1 MRTQECVSLPGR
13 PQSLATAPAKII
25 IVFFDAGGGHRSAAT
40 SLATVIERQQR
51 PWNVRLLNLQDY
63 LDPLDPFLALTRVRF
78 QDVYNHAIKR
88 GWTLAGPQVLPLMH
102 GMLRMYHRPMVKRLR
117 EFWGQERPDLVI
129 SVVPNFNRTLAQ
141 SACLGSPESRFVTI
155 LTDLADYPP
164 HFWMERESQYL
175 ICGSERAVEQAR
187 RMGHSRERVFR
198 TSGMI
203 LNPRF
208 YERPA
213 LDLDTERR
221 RLGLEAGT
229 PTGLVMFGGQGAP
242 VMLDI
247 VKRLDQ
253 SKIDL
258 QLIAICGHNVKL
270 ARQLRVLAMRKP
282 LYVEGFTD
290 RVSHYMSLADFFI
303 GKPGP
308 GSVSEAL
315 LFHLPVIV
323 EHNAWTLPQERYNA
337 QWIVEQ
343 RVGMSVKSFKQIDA
357 AVAELLEPT
366 AFEGYRARAAAIGNR
381 AVFEVPDILEHIL
394 HDVLQ
399 PEVRA

>member
-1 MRTQECVSLPGR
+1 MPSQECVSLPDR
-13 PQSLATAPAKII
+13 RQPLTTSPAKII

-40 SLATVIERQQR
+40 SLASVIEQQQR
-51 PWNVRLLNLQDY
+51 PWDVRLLNLQDY
-63 LDPLDPFLALTRVRF
+63 LDSLDPFLAVTRVRF
-78 QDVYNHAIKR
+78 QDIYNHAIKR
-88 GWTLAGPQVLPLMH
+88 GWTLGGPQVLPLMH

-117 EFWGQERPDLVI
+117 EYWSKERPDLVI

-141 SACLGSPESRFVTI
+141 SVCAGSLHSGFVTI

-187 RMGHSRERVFR
+187 LMGHSPSRVFR
-198 TSGMI
+198 ASGMI

-208 YERPA
+208 YERPT
-213 LDLDTERR
+213 LDVDTERR
-221 RLGLEAGT
+221 RLGLEPGT
-229 PTGLVMFGGQGAP
+229 PAGLVMFGGQGAP
-242 VMLDI
+242 IMLDI

-258 QLIAICGHNVKL
+258 QLIAICGHIVKL
-270 ARQLRVLAMRKP
+270 ARQRRALATHKP

-290 RVSHYMSLADFFI
+290 AVSHYMSLADFFI

-315 LFHLPVIV
+315 LFQLPVIV
-323 EHNAWTLPQERYNA
+323 ESNAWTLPQERYNA
-337 QWIVEQ
+337 HWIVEQ
-343 RVGMSVKSFKQIDA
+343 GVGTSVKSFKKIET
-357 AVAELLEPT
+357 AVAALLEPT

-381 AVFEVPDILEHIL
+381 AVFEIPDILEHIL
-394 HDVLQ
+394 NEVLQ
-399 PEVRA
+399 AQVRA